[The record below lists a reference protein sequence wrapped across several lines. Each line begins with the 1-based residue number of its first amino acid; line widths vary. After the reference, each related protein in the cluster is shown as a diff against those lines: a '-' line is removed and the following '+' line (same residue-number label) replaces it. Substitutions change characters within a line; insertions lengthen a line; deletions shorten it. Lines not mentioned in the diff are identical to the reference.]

1 MALSDFRS
9 ANTGGAL
16 TPEQVNIAFQ
26 DMYGIDAPQKYIDWY
41 AGHNNGGVDD
51 FYRRVASGAFSV
63 DLQKEDPRFLEQSKI
78 AQLTQ
83 QQIDTQKK
91 YNAPLIPTLE
101 ASKTSLQARYD
112 AILADLTNTE
122 GKDSQALQKSTSAEF
137 AKRGIPLT
145 SDAYTRELASQL
157 HPVNQ
162 DYSVKRGTFAAQN
175 ATDQN
180 AIDKAIADLKAGK
193 PDVAIPA
200 ANALYGNVSPNA
212 QAGQNYS
219 TIALPTS
226 QQAIKKSEADIQSN
240 KFTDLSNLIKQFQ
253 GIA

>member
-1 MALSDFRS
+1 MAIEDFRQAS
-9 ANTGGAL
+9 NGGNL
-16 TPEQVNIAFQ
+16 TPEQVNIAFR

-51 FYRRVASGAFSV
+51 FYRRVASGAFST

-112 AILADLTNTE
+112 AILADLTNRET
-122 GKDSQALQKSTSAEF
+122 KDTQAVQKSASAEF

-145 SDAYTRELASQL
+145 SDAYTRELASQI

-162 DYSVKRGTFAAQN
+162 DYGVQKGIVGAQN
-175 ATDQN
+175 QTDIN
-180 AIDKAIADLKAGK
+180 AIDKAIADLRAGK

-200 ANALYGNVSPNA
+200 ANSLYTSVSPNA
-212 QAGQNYS
+212 QAGQTYS
-219 TIALPTS
+219 TVTLPAS
-226 QQAIKKSEADIQSN
+226 QQSIKASNAAIDSQ
-240 KFTDLSNLIKQFQ
+240 KFQDLSGLIKQLQ